1 MQAAADNLRRMKV
14 QSAALGDREHLKRTV
29 DGLQRQLS
37 TFMEQQQTAH
47 EQLSQWQQAFG
58 AFAQHVVLPPPLGSA
73 PVSHGQRLSD
83 REAAAEAPYE
93 HGQVAKRVCRVDSR
107 AQVKDSS
114 RGSVPNR
121 PAAGSGT
128 EGTALHMACGSEGEQ
143 TSIGTVAG
151 PDGAGAGLPTA
162 LQLTH
167 ARAVTP
173 LQDSSSSRAV
183 QIYHAGILA
192 APDAAHI
199 AAGALPVN
207 QLQRGRALESS
218 ASGTALDKEVCPPSA
233 MDVVE
238 AWLGQLQDKQGAADA
253 SSSVAAGLAA
263 TLHSDACLVPCV
275 IAGFQNAILRAAAP
289 SNCQTH
295 EPSRRPE
302 AANIMAAGVSC
313 SAGPEMQLQQHSSV
327 CAVLSCAV
335 EVSQR
340 LSARGG
346 EGKRL
351 LTLLEQQL
359 QQGALHEQPP
369 REEEACLMSS
379 ACAHLFRLQGKQQVT
394 LASSCLAFT
403 DAVSTAV
410 PRYMSEV
417 S

>member
-1 MQAAADNLRRMKV
+1 MKV

-37 TFMEQQQTAH
+37 TFTEQQQKAH
-47 EQLSQWQQAFG
+47 KQLGQWQQAFG

-83 REAAAEAPYE
+83 REAAAEAPHE

-107 AQVKDSS
+107 AQVKGSS

-128 EGTALHMACGSEGEQ
+128 EGTALHMACCSEGEQ

-167 ARAVTP
+167 ARALTP
-173 LQDSSSSRAV
+173 PQDSSSSRAV
-183 QIYHAGILA
+183 QIYHTGILA
-192 APDAAHI
+192 APDVTHL
-199 AAGALPVN
+199 AAGAPPVH

-233 MDVVE
+233 MDIVE
-238 AWLGQLQDKQGAADA
+238 AWLGQLQDKQGAAEA

-263 TLHSDACLVPCV
+263 ATHSDACLVPCV
-275 IAGFQNAILRAAAP
+275 IAGFQNALLRAAAP
-289 SNCQTH
+289 CDGQTH
-295 EPSRRPE
+295 KPSRRPE
-302 AANIMAAGVSC
+302 AADVMAADVSC
-313 SAGPEMQLQQHSSV
+313 SAGPEIQLQQHSNV
-327 CAVLSCAV
+327 CAVLLCAL

-340 LSARGG
+340 LSAGGG
-346 EGKRL
+346 EGERL
-351 LTLLEQQL
+351 LALLEEQL
-359 QQGALHEQPP
+359 QQGALHEEPP
-369 REEEACLMSS
+369 WEEEACLMSS

-394 LASSCLAFT
+394 LASSYLVSK
-403 DAVSTAV
+403 DAISTAV
-410 PRYMSEV
+410 PWYLSEV